1 LRPSMPA
8 WGAAPDVDM
17 SPAAFAP
24 PRYAGEIEPP
34 APPTPA
40 PTGARP
46 NLGESRD
53 QQLLSSLPTTGFTP
67 ADPDAAATLLRN
79 GPIFRGVAEQPF
91 LLMMHKLRR
100 ERLLQMRR
108 YADGDEIL
116 RQGEDGNTLHFI
128 IAGSVGVERTQPG
141 GVTARLAELGAGELF
156 GEMALLGDGHR
167 TATVR
172 AVGPVETLVILQ
184 DGVRQ
189 VLSGFP
195 AASRPL
201 LALLRARRAALEGM

>member
-1 LRPSMPA
+1 MPA
-8 WGAAPDVDM
+8 WPADVDM
-17 SPAAFAP
+17 PPAAFAP
-24 PRYAGEIEPP
+24 PRYAGEGGPP
-34 APPTPA
+34 APASPNSAGT
-40 PTGARP
+40 RP
-46 NLGESRD
+46 GFGESPRD
-53 QQLLSSLPTTGFTP
+53 QQAPSSLPAVGFTP
-67 ADPDAAATLLRN
+67 ADPDAAADLLRN

-128 IAGSVGVERTQPG
+128 IAGVVAVERTPPG
-141 GVTARLAELGAGELF
+141 GAPVRLAELGAGELF